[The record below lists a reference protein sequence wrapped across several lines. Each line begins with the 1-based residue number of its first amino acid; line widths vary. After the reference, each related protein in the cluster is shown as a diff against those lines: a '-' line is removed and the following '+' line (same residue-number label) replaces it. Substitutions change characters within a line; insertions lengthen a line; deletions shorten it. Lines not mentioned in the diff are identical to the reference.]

1 LFIRKIQPQEV
12 YLRFFS
18 VYIEKSPD
26 VEDRGKN
33 LGGKCLNRERIRALF
48 GYLKGYRHLLLIS
61 LFIMLSELIFAF
73 ISPLFFSVTIDSV
86 LDTKPLDTAPDF
98 IAWLVAA
105 VGGVENIRRNLWI
118 VAVAIVTLQIIRGAL
133 TFSRSYS
140 TNKASEGTIKKLRD
154 RLYSHVQNLPFKY
167 HVSAQTG
174 DLLQRATNDLDTIR
188 RFIAGSML
196 ELVRTVMLFVVGIFV
211 MSRIHVPLTFLSLLF
226 SPAIV
231 FTSLYFFRK
240 IQKMFTEVEEADSKV
255 FTLVQENLTGARVVR
270 AFGRQKFELN
280 KFNEGNEEL
289 RNEIIKLNNLFSYL
303 WGSLDFISGAQIVIV
318 AVFGII
324 FTVNGSLTLGQY
336 TAFMSYVHMFIWPLR
351 GFGRVLSDFGRTL
364 IAVSRVQEI
373 LNEKEEDFYEGLEPD
388 ISGDIVF
395 ENVCFSYDDKKV
407 LDNLNMIVKGGQ
419 TVAILGGTGSGKS
432 TLIQLLQRLYDIQ
445 SGSIKIS
452 GVDINDI
459 NKKYL
464 RDRIGIVLQEPF
476 LYSRTILENIAIKT
490 DKPDIERVQ
499 EASRIASVHDDIERF
514 ELGYNTVVGERGV
527 TLSGGQKQRVAIA
540 RALVSES
547 DILIFDDSLSAVD
560 TKTDASI
567 REALKSRR
575 QGTTTFI
582 ISHRITTLMEAD
594 RIFVLKDGRV
604 VEQGTHE
611 ELMDIGGIYR
621 KTYEIQSSQVV

>member
-1 LFIRKIQPQEV
+1 
-12 YLRFFS
+12 
-18 VYIEKSPD
+18 
-26 VEDRGKN
+26 
-33 LGGKCLNRERIRALF
+33 
-48 GYLKGYRHLLLIS
+48 
-61 LFIMLSELIFAF
+61 
-73 ISPLFFSVTIDSV
+73 
-86 LDTKPLDTAPDF
+86 
-98 IAWLVAA
+98 
-105 VGGVENIRRNLWI
+105 
-118 VAVAIVTLQIIRGAL
+118 
-133 TFSRSYS
+133 
-140 TNKASEGTIKKLRD
+140 
-154 RLYSHVQNLPFKY
+154 
-167 HVSAQTG
+167 
-174 DLLQRATNDLDTIR
+174 
-188 RFIAGSML
+188 
-196 ELVRTVMLFVVGIFV
+196 
-211 MSRIHVPLTFLSLLF
+211 
-226 SPAIV
+226 
-231 FTSLYFFRK
+231 
-240 IQKMFTEVEEADSKV
+240 
-255 FTLVQENLTGARVVR
+255 
-270 AFGRQKFELN
+270 
-280 KFNEGNEEL
+280 
-289 RNEIIKLNNLFSYL
+289 
-303 WGSLDFISGAQIVIV
+303 
-318 AVFGII
+318 
-324 FTVNGSLTLGQY
+324 
-336 TAFMSYVHMFIWPLR
+336 
-351 GFGRVLSDFGRTL
+351 
-364 IAVSRVQEI
+364 
-373 LNEKEEDFYEGLEPD
+373 
-388 ISGDIVF
+388 
-395 ENVCFSYDDKKV
+395 
-407 LDNLNMIVKGGQ
+407 MIVKGGQ

-476 LYSRTILENIAIKT
+476 LYSRTYDIAIKT

>member
-1 LFIRKIQPQEV
+1 
-12 YLRFFS
+12 
-18 VYIEKSPD
+18 
-26 VEDRGKN
+26 
-33 LGGKCLNRERIRALF
+33 
-48 GYLKGYRHLLLIS
+48 
-61 LFIMLSELIFAF
+61 
-73 ISPLFFSVTIDSV
+73 
-86 LDTKPLDTAPDF
+86 
-98 IAWLVAA
+98 
-105 VGGVENIRRNLWI
+105 
-118 VAVAIVTLQIIRGAL
+118 
-133 TFSRSYS
+133 
-140 TNKASEGTIKKLRD
+140 
-154 RLYSHVQNLPFKY
+154 
-167 HVSAQTG
+167 
-174 DLLQRATNDLDTIR
+174 
-188 RFIAGSML
+188 
-196 ELVRTVMLFVVGIFV
+196 
-211 MSRIHVPLTFLSLLF
+211 
-226 SPAIV
+226 
-231 FTSLYFFRK
+231 
-240 IQKMFTEVEEADSKV
+240 
-255 FTLVQENLTGARVVR
+255 
-270 AFGRQKFELN
+270 
-280 KFNEGNEEL
+280 
-289 RNEIIKLNNLFSYL
+289 
-303 WGSLDFISGAQIVIV
+303 
-318 AVFGII
+318 
-324 FTVNGSLTLGQY
+324 
-336 TAFMSYVHMFIWPLR
+336 
-351 GFGRVLSDFGRTL
+351 
-364 IAVSRVQEI
+364 
-373 LNEKEEDFYEGLEPD
+373 
-388 ISGDIVF
+388 
-395 ENVCFSYDDKKV
+395 
-407 LDNLNMIVKGGQ
+407 MIVKGGQ